1 MPHCNKVE
9 LGSGWVEV
17 ASVIRRPAR
26 HWKRWLS
33 AAHSGILHTTPT
45 PAAVEAWNLTHYT
58 YTCRG
63 PKAAHRAVEFYTE
76 ALPTP
81 LCSCFSPRCLEE
93 KQTNKKRRSAV
104 MLQGF
109 MTHKLLLLAFV
120 MIFQQMICVCFCML
134 TAMSSVKK
142 CLFALFFFDTTLLSI
157 CYIKNRSHDVTSLAS
172 VLQASVIVFVCGLSW
187 DTHAHTQNMA
197 EVRTK
202 RRRRGKAACKASH

>member
-1 MPHCNKVE
+1 MPHCDKVE

-81 LCSCFSPRCLEE
+81 LCSCFSPCCFGRKTNKQKKAFCSHASRIHDPQTFATCLCDDISTDDLCLFLHVNSNVFCKEMFIRSLFFWHHSFIYLLHKEPKSWCHITSLCSTSLCNCFCVWFKLGYTCTHTKHGWGQNKEEE
-93 KQTNKKRRSAV
+93 KGEGS
-104 MLQGF
+104 M
-109 MTHKLLLLAFV
+109 
-120 MIFQQMICVCFCML
+120 
-134 TAMSSVKK
+134 
-142 CLFALFFFDTTLLSI
+142 
-157 CYIKNRSHDVTSLAS
+157 
-172 VLQASVIVFVCGLSW
+172 
-187 DTHAHTQNMA
+187 
-197 EVRTK
+197 
-202 RRRRGKAACKASH
+202 